1 MCYGKFFFLCFAS
14 LRIFC
19 CISFSPIKQLDVS
32 TPVVQEETV
41 DSPAPSNVSGRTDG
55 MEVSTETMT
64 RQHTSQILTDLLP
77 EGQGTA
83 VFGVKSFFCLLY
95 FPRKKDSI
103 IISSSTDRSQSSS
116 SIIVFKIQIANKE
129 I

>member
-1 MCYGKFFFLCFAS
+1 MVSFFFLCFAS

-95 FPRKKDSI
+95 FPRKKDAI

-116 SIIVFKIQIANKE
+116 YIIVFKIQIANKE

>member
-1 MCYGKFFFLCFAS
+1 MVSYFFLCFAS

-55 MEVSTETMT
+55 VEVSTETMT

-95 FPRKKDSI
+95 FQGRRTPLLL
-103 IISSSTDRSQSSS
+103 
-116 SIIVFKIQIANKE
+116 VVVQIGVSHHRP
-129 I
+129 